1 MNGGFYIISI
11 HTPTQGVT
19 KNLSNG
25 VLKINISIHTPT
37 QGVTGGGSGNVK
49 QSDISI
55 HTPTQ
60 GVTLDE
66 RYNYLM
72 GVIS

>member
-19 KNLSNG
+19 EYNPVENYDR
-25 VLKINISIHTPT
+25 
-37 QGVTGGGSGNVK
+37 Q
-49 QSDISI
+49 ISI